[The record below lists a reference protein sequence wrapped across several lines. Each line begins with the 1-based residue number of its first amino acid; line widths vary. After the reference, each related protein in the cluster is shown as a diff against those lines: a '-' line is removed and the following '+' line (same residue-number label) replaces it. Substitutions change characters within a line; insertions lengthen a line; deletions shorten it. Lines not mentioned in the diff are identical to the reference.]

1 MPHLSRH
8 VDLLGMEWIGMII
21 MKKKKKKSVSS
32 SRHDDL
38 V

>member
-8 VDLLGMEWIGMII
+8 VDLLGMEWIGIII
-21 MKKKKKKSVSS
+21 MKKKSVSS